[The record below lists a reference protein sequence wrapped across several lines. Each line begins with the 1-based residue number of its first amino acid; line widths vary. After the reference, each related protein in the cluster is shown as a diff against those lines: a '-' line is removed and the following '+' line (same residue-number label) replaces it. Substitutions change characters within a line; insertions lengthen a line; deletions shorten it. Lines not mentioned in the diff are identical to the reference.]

1 LYDLPDRQL
10 VANPLDRYC
19 LSSRDQLQ
27 RDADG
32 GLTLWMQANSP
43 GAGEESNWLP
53 TPQSGTFN
61 VILRLYGPKQE
72 VVEQKWRMPVVE
84 VI

>member
-1 LYDLPDRQL
+1 
-10 VANPLDRYC
+10 
-19 LSSRDQLQ
+19 
-27 RDADG
+27 
-32 GLTLWMQANSP
+32 MQANSP

-53 TPQSGTFN
+53 TPKNGAFN